1 MAVNLDTRLPLA
13 AVGSPLNPAGVLQ
26 NARAN
31 AIQQKLDEMRMDY
44 ESRKRRRETDTER
57 YMGEAINTIRQ
68 GKPAQTVTDFQW
80 NTPNQTGVPQSPYEM
95 NVREV
100 APAVPGRQPT
110 LEDMQAASIDAMFR
124 AGDIQGAFAA
134 MKAARTGQASA
145 MKSFGAETRTGE
157 DGMEYAFNQ
166 ATGRFEPTGF
176 RSAREPV
183 KPRIRTVRTARGTE
197 VVDLNDLPPGTV
209 LPAPAVAPRQPR
221 TRIVQDDTGTYL
233 VYVDNPSA
241 PAVPVTKPGGAP
253 ITKPKASQDI
263 SPYQR
268 IQIESGLR
276 DDYRADSKNYAEIKR
291 QSAIIK
297 AALSDPS
304 AAGTLSAATAY
315 MKMLD
320 PGSVVRESEL
330 GMAMQTQG
338 AIDRLQSYWTTIEMG
353 KVLTPTQKADFARLS
368 DMYLRAAEDAQ
379 RSLNARYSDLA
390 AGAGVDPRR
399 VVINDV
405 PPASKPQA
413 SKPSVRDINIAAQWL
428 KSRNITSQQ
437 QLSAEIGKLK
447 KSGWTD
453 DEIRKAAAGAGL

>member
-13 AVGSPLNPAGVLQ
+13 AIGNPLNPAGVMQ

-44 ESRKRRRETDTER
+44 ESRKRRREADTDR
-57 YMGEAINTIRQ
+57 YMTEAIDAIRQ
-68 GKPAQTVTDFQW
+68 GKPAQVTTDFRW
-80 NTPNQTGVPQSPYEM
+80 NNQGTPGIPQAPYE
-95 NVREV
+95 VSAREI

-110 LEDMQAASIDAMFR
+110 IEDMQAASINAMFR
-124 AGDIQGAFAA
+124 AGGIQGAFKA
-134 MKAARTGQASA
+134 MKAGRSGQASQA
-145 MKSFGAETRTGE
+145 KPFGAETKTGP
-157 DGMEYAFNQ
+157 DGMEYALNMM
-166 ATGRFEPTGF
+166 TGRYEPTGF
-176 RSAREPV
+176 KSAPAQPKRNIVLKE
-183 KPRIRTVRTARGTE
+183 TGRGIE
-197 VVDLNDLPPGTV
+197 AIDVASIKPGTV
-209 LPAPAVAPRQPR
+209 LPAP
-221 TRIVQDDTGTYL
+221 
-233 VYVDNPSA
+233 
-241 PAVPVTKPGGAP
+241 VTEKKP
-253 ITKPKASQDI
+253 DI

-268 IQIESGLR
+268 IQVESGLR

-297 AALSDPS
+297 SALADPS

-330 GMAMQTQG
+330 GMAMQAQG
-338 AIDRLQSYWTTIEMG
+338 MIDRLQSYWTTIEMG

-368 DMYLRAAEDAQ
+368 DQYLKAAEDAQ
-379 RSLNARYSDLA
+379 RNLNARYSELA
-390 AGAGVDPRR
+390 TGAGIDPKR
-399 VVINDV
+399 VVMYDV
-405 PPASKPQA
+405 
-413 SKPSVRDINIAAQWL
+413 KPSAQEKPKSRDIGIAAQWL
-428 KSRNITSQQ
+428 KSRNIKTQQ

>member
-13 AVGSPLNPAGVLQ
+13 AIGNPLNPAGVMQ

-44 ESRKRRRETDTER
+44 ESRKRRRETDTDR
-57 YMGEAINTIRQ
+57 YMTEAIDAIRQ
-68 GKPAQTVTDFQW
+68 GKPAQMATDFRW
-80 NTPNQTGVPQSPYEM
+80 NNQGTPGIPQAPYE
-95 NVREV
+95 VSAREI

-110 LEDMQAASIDAMFR
+110 IDDMQAASIDAMFR
-124 AGDIQGAFAA
+124 AGDIQGAFEA
-134 MKAARTGQASA
+134 MKAGRSGQASQA
-145 MKSFGAETRTGE
+145 KPFGAETKTGP
-157 DGMEYAFNQ
+157 DGMEYALNMM
-166 ATGRFEPTGF
+166 TGRYEPTGF
-176 RSAREPV
+176 KTAPEQPNRNIVLRE
-183 KPRIRTVRTARGTE
+183 TGRGIE
-197 VVDLNDLPPGTV
+197 AIDVASIKPGTV
-209 LPAPAVAPRQPR
+209 LPAP
-221 TRIVQDDTGTYL
+221 
-233 VYVDNPSA
+233 
-241 PAVPVTKPGGAP
+241 VTEKKP
-253 ITKPKASQDI
+253 DI

-268 IQIESGLR
+268 IQVESGLR
-276 DDYRADSKNYAEIKR
+276 DDYRTDSKNYAEIKR

-297 AALSDPS
+297 SALADPS

-338 AIDRLQSYWTTIEMG
+338 MIDRLQSYWTTIEMG

-368 DMYLRAAEDAQ
+368 DQYVKAAEDAQ
-379 RSLNARYSDLA
+379 RNLNARYSELA
-390 AGAGVDPRR
+390 TGAGIDPKR
-399 VVINDV
+399 VVMYDV
-405 PPASKPQA
+405 
-413 SKPSVRDINIAAQWL
+413 KPSTQEKPKSRDIGIAAQWL
-428 KSRNITSQQ
+428 KSRNIKTQQ

>member
-57 YMGEAINTIRQ
+57 YMGEAINAIRQ
-68 GKPAQTVTDFQW
+68 GRPAQTVTDFQW
-80 NTPNQTGVPQSPYEM
+80 NTPNQTGVPQSPYE
-95 NVREV
+95 VSEREI

-110 LEDMQAASIDAMFR
+110 LEDMQVASIDAMFK
-124 AGDIQGAFAA
+124 AGDIQGAFEA
-134 MKAARTGQASA
+134 MKAARSGQASA

-176 RSAREPV
+176 RSVREPV
-183 KPRIRTVRTARGTE
+183 KPRVQTVRTARGIE
-197 VVDLNDLPPGTV
+197 VVDLNNLPPGTV
-209 LPAPAVAPRQPR
+209 LPAP
-221 TRIVQDDTGTYL
+221 
-233 VYVDNPSA
+233 
-241 PAVPVTKPGGAP
+241 VTEKKP
-253 ITKPKASQDI
+253 DI

-276 DDYRADSKNYAEIKR
+276 DDYRTDSKNYAEIKR
-291 QSAIIK
+291 QSGIIK

-368 DMYLRAAEDAQ
+368 DMYLNAAEDAQ

-390 AGAGVDPRR
+390 VGAGVDPRR
-399 VVINDV
+399 VVINEV
-405 PPASKPQA
+405 PTETKPQRPKTA
-413 SKPSVRDINIAAQWL
+413 VRDINIAARWL

>member
-13 AVGSPLNPAGVLQ
+13 AIGNPLNPAGVMQ

-44 ESRKRRRETDTER
+44 ESRKRRRETDTDR
-57 YMGEAINTIRQ
+57 YMTEAIDAIRQ
-68 GKPAQTVTDFQW
+68 GKPAQVTTDFRW
-80 NTPNQTGVPQSPYEM
+80 NNQGTPGIPQAPYE
-95 NVREV
+95 VSAREI

-110 LEDMQAASIDAMFR
+110 IEDMQAASIDAMFR
-124 AGDIQGAFAA
+124 AGDIQGAFEA
-134 MKAARTGQASA
+134 MKAGRSGQASQA
-145 MKSFGAETRTGE
+145 KPFGAETKTGP
-157 DGMEYAFNQ
+157 DGMEYALNMM
-166 ATGRFEPTGF
+166 TGRYEPTGF
-176 RSAREPV
+176 
-183 KPRIRTVRTARGTE
+183 KTAPEQPKRNIVLKETGRGIE
-197 VVDLNDLPPGTV
+197 AIDVASIKPGTV
-209 LPAPAVAPRQPR
+209 LPAP
-221 TRIVQDDTGTYL
+221 
-233 VYVDNPSA
+233 
-241 PAVPVTKPGGAP
+241 VTEKKP
-253 ITKPKASQDI
+253 DI

-268 IQIESGLR
+268 IQVESGLR

-297 AALSDPS
+297 SALADPS

-338 AIDRLQSYWTTIEMG
+338 MIDRLQSYWTTIEMG

-368 DMYLRAAEDAQ
+368 DQYVKAAEDAQ
-379 RSLNARYSDLA
+379 RNLNARYSELA
-390 AGAGVDPRR
+390 TGAGIDPKR
-399 VVINDV
+399 VVMYDV
-405 PPASKPQA
+405 
-413 SKPSVRDINIAAQWL
+413 KPSDQEKPKSRDIGIAAQWL
-428 KSRNITSQQ
+428 KSRNIKTQQ

>member
-13 AVGSPLNPAGVLQ
+13 AIGNPLNPAGVMQ

-57 YMGEAINTIRQ
+57 YMGEAINAIRQ
-68 GKPAQTVTDFQW
+68 GRPAQTVTDFQW
-80 NTPNQTGVPQSPYEM
+80 NTPNQTGIPQSPYE
-95 NVREV
+95 VSAREI

-110 LEDMQAASIDAMFR
+110 LEDMQAASIDAMFK
-124 AGDIQGAFAA
+124 AGDIQGAFEA
-134 MKAARTGQASA
+134 MKAARTGQASQA
-145 MKSFGAETRTGE
+145 KPFGAQTKTGP
-157 DGMEYAFNQ
+157 DGMEYALNMMS
-166 ATGRFEPTGF
+166 GRYEPTGF
-176 RSAREPV
+176 RSAQEPA
-183 KPRIRTVRTARGTE
+183 KPNVVLKETGRGIE
-197 VVDLNDLPPGTV
+197 AIDLGSIKPGTV
-209 LPAPAVAPRQPR
+209 LPAP
-221 TRIVQDDTGTYL
+221 
-233 VYVDNPSA
+233 
-241 PAVPVTKPGGAP
+241 VTEKKP
-253 ITKPKASQDI
+253 DI

-268 IQIESGLR
+268 FQIESGLR

-338 AIDRLQSYWTTIEMG
+338 TIDRLQSYWTAIEMG
-353 KVLTPTQKADFARLS
+353 KVLTPTQKADFGRLS
-368 DMYLRAAEDAQ
+368 DMYLKAAEDAQ
-379 RSLNARYSDLA
+379 RNLNARYSDLA
-390 AGAGVDPRR
+390 SGAGVDPKR
-399 VVINDV
+399 VIMYDV
-405 PPASKPQA
+405 
-413 SKPSVRDINIAAQWL
+413 KPSAQERQKSQSRDIGAASQWL
-428 KSRNITSQQ
+428 KSRNIKTQQ
-437 QLSAEIGKLK
+437 QLSAAIGKLK
-447 KSGWTD
+447 KAGWTD

>member
-13 AVGSPLNPAGVLQ
+13 AVGSPLNPAGALQ

-57 YMGEAINTIRQ
+57 YMGEAISAIRQ

-110 LEDMQAASIDAMFR
+110 LEDMQAASIDAMFK
-124 AGDIQGAFAA
+124 AGDIQGAFEA
-134 MKAARTGQASA
+134 MKAARTGLASQA
-145 MKSFGAETRTGE
+145 KPFGAQTKRGP
-157 DGMEYAFNQ
+157 DGMEYALNMM
-166 ATGRFEPTGF
+166 TGRYEPTGF
-176 RSAREPV
+176 AAEPEQPKKNIV
-183 KPRIRTVRTARGTE
+183 LKETARGIE
-197 VVDLNDLPPGTV
+197 AVDMANIKPGTILPP
-209 LPAPAVAPRQPR
+209 PVAEK
-221 TRIVQDDTGTYL
+221 
-233 VYVDNPSA
+233 
-241 PAVPVTKPGGAP
+241 KP
-253 ITKPKASQDI
+253 DI

-320 PGSVVRESEL
+320 PESVVRESEL
-330 GMAMQTQG
+330 GMAMNNQG
-338 AIDRLQSYWTTIEMG
+338 LIDRLQSYWTTIEMG

-368 DMYLRAAEDAQ
+368 DLYLKSAEEAQ
-379 RSLNARYSDLA
+379 RSLNSRYSDLA

-405 PPASKPQA
+405 PPASKPQT
-413 SKPSVRDINIAAQWL
+413 SKPAVRDINIAAQWL

>member
-13 AVGSPLNPAGVLQ
+13 AIGNPLNPAGVMQ

-44 ESRKRRRETDTER
+44 ESRKRRRETDTDR
-57 YMGEAINTIRQ
+57 YMTEAIDAIRQ
-68 GKPAQTVTDFQW
+68 GKPAQVTTDFRW
-80 NTPNQTGVPQSPYEM
+80 NNQGTPGIPQAPYE
-95 NVREV
+95 VSAREI

-110 LEDMQAASIDAMFR
+110 IEDMQAASIDAMFR
-124 AGDIQGAFAA
+124 AGDIQGAFEA
-134 MKAARTGQASA
+134 MKAGRSGQASQA
-145 MKSFGAETRTGE
+145 KPFGAETKTGP
-157 DGMEYAFNQ
+157 DGMEYALNLM
-166 ATGRFEPTGF
+166 TGRYEPTGF
-176 RSAREPV
+176 
-183 KPRIRTVRTARGTE
+183 KTAPEQPKRNIVLKETGRGIE
-197 VVDLNDLPPGTV
+197 AIDVASIKPGTV
-209 LPAPAVAPRQPR
+209 LPAP
-221 TRIVQDDTGTYL
+221 
-233 VYVDNPSA
+233 
-241 PAVPVTKPGGAP
+241 VTEKKP
-253 ITKPKASQDI
+253 DI

-268 IQIESGLR
+268 IQVESGLR
-276 DDYRADSKNYAEIKR
+276 DDYRTDSKNYAEIKR

-297 AALSDPS
+297 SALADPS

-338 AIDRLQSYWTTIEMG
+338 MIDRLQSYWTTIEMG

-368 DMYLRAAEDAQ
+368 DQYVKAAEDAQ
-379 RSLNARYSDLA
+379 RNLNARYSELA
-390 AGAGVDPRR
+390 TGAGIDPKR
-399 VVINDV
+399 VVMYDV
-405 PPASKPQA
+405 KPPTQEKPK
-413 SKPSVRDINIAAQWL
+413 SRDIGIASQWL
-428 KSRNITSQQ
+428 KSRNIKTQQ

>member
-13 AVGSPLNPAGVLQ
+13 AIGNPLNPAGVMQ

-57 YMGEAINTIRQ
+57 YMGEAINAIRQ
-68 GKPAQTVTDFQW
+68 GRPAQTVTDFQW
-80 NTPNQTGVPQSPYEM
+80 NTPNQTGIPQSPYE
-95 NVREV
+95 VSAREI

-110 LEDMQAASIDAMFR
+110 LEDMQAASIDAMFK
-124 AGDIQGAFAA
+124 AGDIQGAFEA
-134 MKAARTGQASA
+134 MKQMRAAGQPSA

-183 KPRIRTVRTARGTE
+183 KPRVQTVRTARGIE
-197 VVDLNDLPPGTV
+197 VVDLNKLPPGTV
-209 LPAPAVAPRQPR
+209 LPAP
-221 TRIVQDDTGTYL
+221 
-233 VYVDNPSA
+233 
-241 PAVPVTKPGGAP
+241 VTEKKP
-253 ITKPKASQDI
+253 DI

-338 AIDRLQSYWTTIEMG
+338 TIDRLQSYWTAIEMG
-353 KVLTPTQKADFARLS
+353 KVLTPTQKADFGRLS
-368 DMYLRAAEDAQ
+368 DMYLKAAEDAQ
-379 RSLNARYSDLA
+379 RNLNARYSDLA
-390 AGAGVDPRR
+390 SGAGVDPKR
-399 VVINDV
+399 VIMYDV
-405 PPASKPQA
+405 
-413 SKPSVRDINIAAQWL
+413 KPSAQERQKSQSRDIGAASQWL
-428 KSRNITSQQ
+428 KSRNIKTQQ
-437 QLSAEIGKLK
+437 QLSAAIGKLK
-447 KSGWTD
+447 KAGWTD

>member
-13 AVGSPLNPAGVLQ
+13 AIGNPLNPAGVMQ

-44 ESRKRRRETDTER
+44 ESRKRRREADTDR
-57 YMGEAINTIRQ
+57 YMTEAIDAIRQ
-68 GKPAQTVTDFQW
+68 GKPAQVTTDFRW
-80 NTPNQTGVPQSPYEM
+80 NNQVTPGIPQAPYE
-95 NVREV
+95 VSAREI

-110 LEDMQAASIDAMFR
+110 IEDMQAASIDAMFR
-124 AGDIQGAFAA
+124 AGDIQGAFEA
-134 MKAARTGQASA
+134 MKAGRSGQASQA
-145 MKSFGAETRTGE
+145 KPFGAETKTGP
-157 DGMEYAFNQ
+157 DGMEYALNMM
-166 ATGRFEPTGF
+166 TGRYEPTGF
-176 RSAREPV
+176 KSAPAQPKRNIVLKE
-183 KPRIRTVRTARGTE
+183 TGRGIE
-197 VVDLNDLPPGTV
+197 AIDVASIKPGTV
-209 LPAPAVAPRQPR
+209 LPAP
-221 TRIVQDDTGTYL
+221 
-233 VYVDNPSA
+233 
-241 PAVPVTKPGGAP
+241 VTEKKP
-253 ITKPKASQDI
+253 DI

-268 IQIESGLR
+268 IQVESGLR

-297 AALSDPS
+297 SALADPS

-330 GMAMQTQG
+330 GMAMQAQG
-338 AIDRLQSYWTTIEMG
+338 MIDRLQSYWTTIEMG

-368 DMYLRAAEDAQ
+368 DQYLKAAEDAQ
-379 RSLNARYSDLA
+379 RNLNARYSELA
-390 AGAGVDPRR
+390 TGAGIDPKR
-399 VVINDV
+399 VVMYDV
-405 PPASKPQA
+405 
-413 SKPSVRDINIAAQWL
+413 KPSTQEKPKSRDIGIAAQWL
-428 KSRNITSQQ
+428 KSRNIKTQQ

>member
-13 AVGSPLNPAGVLQ
+13 AIGNPLDPAGVMQ

-44 ESRKRRRETDTER
+44 ESRKRRRETDTDR
-57 YMGEAINTIRQ
+57 YMTEAINAIRQ
-68 GKPAQTVTDFQW
+68 GKPAQVTTDFRW
-80 NTPNQTGVPQSPYEM
+80 NNQVTPGIPQAPYE
-95 NVREV
+95 VSAREI

-110 LEDMQAASIDAMFR
+110 IEDMQAASIDAMFR
-124 AGDIQGAFAA
+124 AGDIQGAFEA
-134 MKAARTGQASA
+134 MKAGRSGQASQA
-145 MKSFGAETRTGE
+145 KPFGAETKTGP
-157 DGMEYAFNQ
+157 DGMEYALNLM
-166 ATGRFEPTGF
+166 TGRYEPTGF
-176 RSAREPV
+176 KTAPEQPKRNIVLRE
-183 KPRIRTVRTARGTE
+183 TGRGIE
-197 VVDLNDLPPGTV
+197 AIDVASIKPGTV
-209 LPAPAVAPRQPR
+209 LPAP
-221 TRIVQDDTGTYL
+221 
-233 VYVDNPSA
+233 
-241 PAVPVTKPGGAP
+241 VTEKKP
-253 ITKPKASQDI
+253 DI

-268 IQIESGLR
+268 IQVESGLR

-297 AALSDPS
+297 SALADPS

-338 AIDRLQSYWTTIEMG
+338 MIDRLQSYWTTIEMG

-368 DMYLRAAEDAQ
+368 DQYLKAAEDAQ
-379 RSLNARYSDLA
+379 RNLNARYSELA
-390 AGAGVDPRR
+390 TGAGIDPKR
-399 VVINDV
+399 VVMYDV
-405 PPASKPQA
+405 
-413 SKPSVRDINIAAQWL
+413 KPSTQEKPKSRDIGIATQWL
-428 KSRNITSQQ
+428 KSRNIKTQQ

>member
-13 AVGSPLNPAGVLQ
+13 AIGNPLNPAGVMQ

-31 AIQQKLDEMRMDY
+31 ALQQKLDEMRMDY
-44 ESRKRRRETDTER
+44 ESRKRRRETDTDR
-57 YMGEAINTIRQ
+57 YMTEAINAIQQ
-68 GKPAQTVTDFQW
+68 GKPAQVTTDFRW
-80 NTPNQTGVPQSPYEM
+80 NNQVTPGIPQAPYE
-95 NVREV
+95 VSAREI

-110 LEDMQAASIDAMFR
+110 IEDMQAASIDAMFR
-124 AGDIQGAFAA
+124 AGDIQGAFEA
-134 MKAARTGQASA
+134 MKAGRSGQASQA
-145 MKSFGAETRTGE
+145 KPFGAETKTGP
-157 DGMEYAFNQ
+157 DGMEYALNLM
-166 ATGRFEPTGF
+166 TGRYEPTGF
-176 RSAREPV
+176 KTAPEQPKRNIVLRE
-183 KPRIRTVRTARGTE
+183 TGRGIE
-197 VVDLNDLPPGTV
+197 AIDVASIKPGTV
-209 LPAPAVAPRQPR
+209 LPAP
-221 TRIVQDDTGTYL
+221 
-233 VYVDNPSA
+233 
-241 PAVPVTKPGGAP
+241 VTEKKP
-253 ITKPKASQDI
+253 DI

-268 IQIESGLR
+268 IQVESGLR

-297 AALSDPS
+297 SALADPS

-338 AIDRLQSYWTTIEMG
+338 MIDRLQSYWTTIEMG

-368 DMYLRAAEDAQ
+368 DQYLKAAEDAQ
-379 RSLNARYSDLA
+379 RNLNARYSELA
-390 AGAGVDPRR
+390 TGAGIDPKR
-399 VVINDV
+399 VVMYDV
-405 PPASKPQA
+405 
-413 SKPSVRDINIAAQWL
+413 KPSTQEKPKSRDIGIATQWL
-428 KSRNITSQQ
+428 KSRNIKTQQ

>member
-13 AVGSPLNPAGVLQ
+13 AIGNPLNPAGVMQ
-26 NARAN
+26 NARVS

-57 YMGEAINTIRQ
+57 YMGEAINAIRQ
-68 GKPAQTVTDFQW
+68 GRPAQTVTDFQW
-80 NTPNQTGVPQSPYEM
+80 NTPNQTGIPQSPYE
-95 NVREV
+95 VSAREI

-110 LEDMQAASIDAMFR
+110 LEDMQAASIDAMFK
-124 AGDIQGAFAA
+124 AGDIQGAFEA
-134 MKAARTGQASA
+134 MKAARSGQVSQA
-145 MKSFGAETRTGE
+145 KPFGAQTKTGP
-157 DGMEYAFNQ
+157 DGLEYAFNMM
-166 ATGRFEPTGF
+166 TGRFEPTGF
-176 RSAREPV
+176 QSAPEQPKRNIVLRE
-183 KPRIRTVRTARGTE
+183 TGRGIE
-197 VVDLNDLPPGTV
+197 AIDVASIKPGTV
-209 LPAPAVAPRQPR
+209 LPAP
-221 TRIVQDDTGTYL
+221 
-233 VYVDNPSA
+233 
-241 PAVPVTKPGGAP
+241 VTEKKP
-253 ITKPKASQDI
+253 DI

-276 DDYRADSKNYAEIKR
+276 DDYRTDSNNYAEIKR

-297 AALSDPS
+297 AALADPS

-330 GMAMQTQG
+330 GMAMQAQG
-338 AIDRLQSYWTTIEMG
+338 MIDRLQSYWTTIEMG

-368 DMYLRAAEDAQ
+368 DQYLKAAEDAQ
-379 RSLNARYSDLA
+379 RNLNARYSELA
-390 AGAGVDPRR
+390 TGAGIDPKR
-399 VVINDV
+399 VVMYDV
-405 PPASKPQA
+405 
-413 SKPSVRDINIAAQWL
+413 KPSAQEKPKSRDIGIAVRWL
-428 KSRNITSQQ
+428 KSRNIKTQQ

>member
-13 AVGSPLNPAGVLQ
+13 AIGNPLNPAGVMQ

-44 ESRKRRRETDTER
+44 ESRKRRRETDTDR
-57 YMGEAINTIRQ
+57 YMTEAIDAIRQ
-68 GKPAQTVTDFQW
+68 GKPAQVTTDFRW
-80 NTPNQTGVPQSPYEM
+80 NNQGTPGIPQAPYE
-95 NVREV
+95 VSAREI

-110 LEDMQAASIDAMFR
+110 IEDMQAASIDAMFR
-124 AGDIQGAFAA
+124 AGDIQGAFEA
-134 MKAARTGQASA
+134 MKAGRSGQASQA
-145 MKSFGAETRTGE
+145 KPFGAETKTGP
-157 DGMEYAFNQ
+157 DGMEYALNLM
-166 ATGRFEPTGF
+166 TGRYEPTGF
-176 RSAREPV
+176 
-183 KPRIRTVRTARGTE
+183 KTAPEQPKRNIVLKETGRGIE
-197 VVDLNDLPPGTV
+197 AIDVASIKPGTV
-209 LPAPAVAPRQPR
+209 LPAP
-221 TRIVQDDTGTYL
+221 
-233 VYVDNPSA
+233 
-241 PAVPVTKPGGAP
+241 VTEKKP
-253 ITKPKASQDI
+253 DI

-268 IQIESGLR
+268 IQVESGLR
-276 DDYRADSKNYAEIKR
+276 DDYRTDSKNYAEIKR

-297 AALSDPS
+297 SALADPS

-338 AIDRLQSYWTTIEMG
+338 MIDRLQSYWTTIEMG

-368 DMYLRAAEDAQ
+368 DQYVKAAEDAQ
-379 RSLNARYSDLA
+379 RNLNARYSELA
-390 AGAGVDPRR
+390 TGAGIDPKR
-399 VVINDV
+399 VVMYDV
-405 PPASKPQA
+405 KPPTQEKPK
-413 SKPSVRDINIAAQWL
+413 SRDIGIAAQWL
-428 KSRNITSQQ
+428 KSRNIKTQQ

>member
-13 AVGSPLNPAGVLQ
+13 AIGNPLNPAGVMQ

-44 ESRKRRRETDTER
+44 ESRKRRRENDTER
-57 YMGEAINTIRQ
+57 YMGEAINAIRQ
-68 GKPAQTVTDFQW
+68 GRPAQTVTDFQW

-110 LEDMQAASIDAMFR
+110 LEDMQAASIDAMFK
-124 AGDIQGAFAA
+124 AGDIQGAFEA
-134 MKAARTGQASA
+134 MKAARSGQVSQA
-145 MKSFGAETRTGE
+145 KPFGAQTKTGP
-157 DGMEYAFNQ
+157 DGLEYAFNMM
-166 ATGRFEPTGF
+166 TGRFEPTGF
-176 RSAREPV
+176 QSAPEQPKRNIVLRE
-183 KPRIRTVRTARGTE
+183 TGRGIE
-197 VVDLNDLPPGTV
+197 AIDVASIKPGTV
-209 LPAPAVAPRQPR
+209 LPAP
-221 TRIVQDDTGTYL
+221 
-233 VYVDNPSA
+233 
-241 PAVPVTKPGGAP
+241 VTEKKP
-253 ITKPKASQDI
+253 DI

-276 DDYRADSKNYAEIKR
+276 DDYRTDSKNYAEIKR

-297 AALSDPS
+297 AALADPS

-330 GMAMQTQG
+330 GMAMQAQG
-338 AIDRLQSYWTTIEMG
+338 MIDRLQSYWTTIEMG

-368 DMYLRAAEDAQ
+368 DQYLKAAEDAQ
-379 RSLNARYSDLA
+379 RNLNARYSELA
-390 AGAGVDPRR
+390 TGAGIDPKR
-399 VVINDV
+399 VVMYDV
-405 PPASKPQA
+405 
-413 SKPSVRDINIAAQWL
+413 KPSAQEKPKSRDIGIAVRWL
-428 KSRNITSQQ
+428 KSRNIKTQQ